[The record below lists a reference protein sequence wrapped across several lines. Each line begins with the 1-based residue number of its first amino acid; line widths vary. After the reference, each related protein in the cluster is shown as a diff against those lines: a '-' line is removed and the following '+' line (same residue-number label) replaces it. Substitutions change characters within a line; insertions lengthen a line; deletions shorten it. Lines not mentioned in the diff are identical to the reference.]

1 MFGRIICLT
10 LFFLC
15 VLAFSLLNTFPSY
28 LFSFLDDEFYKW
40 SSDVL
45 PQTYLETEY
54 EVPLD
59 DFWLFWRCYT
69 YLEDNVPFESDG
81 FFFLKKEILVSVKKT
96 NDNQNAWLFH
106 RLIYQEPTCVRTHT
120 FISFM
125 CVLRRK
131 RPLLRLSK
139 LISSCNRNYI
149 LS

>member
-15 VLAFSLLNTFPSY
+15 VLAFFLLNTFPSY

-81 FFFLKKEILVSVKKT
+81 FFSLKKKYSCRLRKQMTTKMLGCSTGWYIKNPRVYVHIHSFHLCAFYVESDLCYAWVS
-96 NDNQNAWLFH
+96 
-106 RLIYQEPTCVRTHT
+106 
-120 FISFM
+120 
-125 CVLRRK
+125 
-131 RPLLRLSK
+131 
-139 LISSCNRNYI
+139 
-149 LS
+149 